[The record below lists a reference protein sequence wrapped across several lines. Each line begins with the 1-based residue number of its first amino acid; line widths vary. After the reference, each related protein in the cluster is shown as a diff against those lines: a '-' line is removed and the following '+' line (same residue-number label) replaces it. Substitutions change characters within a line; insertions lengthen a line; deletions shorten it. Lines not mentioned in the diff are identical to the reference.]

1 MKYFFFLFLIF
12 GCFVSSEIYAQTS
25 TEKEPII
32 ADPVEK
38 IYDITEYQAYFPG
51 GGIIRNNYF
60 RNFINKRLKE
70 LKSDSTQ
77 FCYLRFV
84 VDKEGNISQIT
95 TRNKTQTK
103 LEEILIEA
111 LNKGPKWNPARKNGE
126 KVSAYT
132 SLTYIF
138 EPKIS
143 GKKTY
148 SRNSINYF
156 TTKENSDPKNFQKIL
171 VLVAGTVPIRIFT
184 DQLYESL
191 KVELDKNLVET
202 EYLFLGND
210 YKVAQKN
217 FLNLTNSK
225 TFDGVLLFLQDDAAT
240 IRENYYSTEI
250 SAREISLKQSIKI
263 YLLEPGDLETSVLEA
278 KIFMNYNLMKK
289 SAYLQA
295 SKELLSIL
303 DQNKIISLKK
313 KD

>member
-1 MKYFFFLFLIF
+1 MKHFFFLFLIF
-12 GCFVSSEIYAQTS
+12 GCLFSSEIYAQTS
-25 TEKEPII
+25 TEKEPVI
-32 ADPVEK
+32 ADTIEK

-60 RNFINKRLKE
+60 RNFLNKRLKE
-70 LKSDSTQ
+70 LTSDSTQ

-84 VDKEGNISQIT
+84 VDKEGTISQIT

-126 KVSAYT
+126 KVSSFT

-138 EPKIS
+138 EPKRS

-156 TTKENSDPKNFQKIL
+156 TTKENTEPKNFQKIL

-191 KVELDKNLVET
+191 KVELDKNFVET

-210 YKVAQKN
+210 YEGAQKK
-217 FLNLTNSK
+217 FLKLTSST
-225 TFDGVLLFLQDDAAT
+225 TFDGVLLFLQDDAGIIT
-240 IRENYYSTEI
+240 ENYYSPEI
-250 SAREISLKQSIKI
+250 SAREITLKQSINI
-263 YLLEPGDLETSVLEA
+263 YLLEPGNPETSILEA

-295 SKELLSIL
+295 SKEFLNIL